1 MFRTAPSLMPPSDPR
16 WTYDDPSGVPDE
28 VPITVHVPE
37 PMLAGIQRQAAHD
50 GLTPAAW
57 LLDTIQRSL
66 RPTRPTAA

>member
-1 MFRTAPSLMPPSDPR
+1 MFRTAPSQLPPSDPR
-16 WTYDDPSGVPDE
+16 WTYEDPSGVPDE

-37 PMLAGIQRQAAHD
+37 PVLAGIQRQAADD

-57 LLDTIQRSL
+57 LLHTIERSL